1 VPYRPIAHPPQAQVL
16 ASAERRWRALVEA
29 KPELEAAVALQRGLL
44 TRVIDLARTI
54 DGGRLPRLSLP
65 GKYLAA
71 KLSHGVP
78 VLSGEPIPLPNS
90 LLKSCLVGFCEDLAA
105 GGAGEAASHIGTAID
120 SGRLDA
126 GSLLTASLAR
136 DEEAVRTGAT
146 HLALAPDLTWL
157 VAELAVG
164 PVAHALQR
172 TLLAVLSPGSPR
184 SQGSPGSSGPQPPAA
199 GGPGEAG
206 GAVGPLAEALSAWNH
221 GYCPAC
227 GSWPAL
233 AEVVQG
239 HRLLR
244 CSFCAATWERTIYA
258 CVYCDEAGEA
268 FVTAAPD
275 ALHDDRRIEVCSG
288 CGAYL
293 KTVDTAE
300 PSPFPLVA
308 IADMETMDLD
318 VAAMD
323 HHFGRPPLRKFAA
336 RGIRL

>member
-1 VPYRPIAHPPQAQVL
+1 VPYVPVTHPPRAEVL
-16 ASAERRWRALVEA
+16 ASAERRWQTLIEA
-29 KPELEAAVALQRGLL
+29 KPDLQAAVNLQRGLL
-44 TRVIDLARTI
+44 TLVIDLARTI

-71 KLSHGVP
+71 KLSRGVP
-78 VLSGEPIPLPNS
+78 VLSGEPIPLPAA
-90 LLKSCLVGFCEDLAA
+90 LLKPALVRFCDELAA
-105 GGAGEAASHIGTAID
+105 GGAGDVATHIGAAIE
-120 SGRLDA
+120 SGRVDA

-136 DEEAVRTGAT
+136 DQEAIRTGAT
-146 HLALAPDLTWL
+146 HMGLAPDLAWL

-172 TLLAVLSPGSPR
+172 TLCAPPGS
-184 SQGSPGSSGPQPPAA
+184 
-199 GGPGEAG
+199 
-206 GAVGPLAEALSAWNH
+206 GALAEALAAWNR

-233 AEVVQG
+233 AEVVGG
-239 HRLLR
+239 HRFLR
-244 CSFCAATWERTIYA
+244 CAFCAATWERTIYA
-258 CVYCDEAGEA
+258 CVYCDEQGDT

-275 ALHDDRRIEVCSG
+275 ENRTDRRTELCSS

-293 KTVDTAE
+293 KTVDAAE
-300 PSPFPLVA
+300 ISPFPLVA

-323 HHFGRPPLRKFAA
+323 HHYGRPPLKEFKT
-336 RGIRL
+336 GSRL

>member
-1 VPYRPIAHPPQAQVL
+1 VPYLPVAHPPRTELL
-16 ASAERRWRALVEA
+16 ASAERRWDALVEA
-29 KPELEAAVALQRGLL
+29 RPDLRAAVELQRNLL

-54 DGGRLPRLSLP
+54 ESGRLPKLSLP

-71 KLSHGVP
+71 KLSRGVP
-78 VLSGEPIPLPNS
+78 VLLGEPIPLPNA
-90 LLKSCLVGFCEDLAA
+90 LLTTSLVGFCEALAA
-105 GGAGEAASHIGTAID
+105 GGAGDSATHIVEAIQ

-126 GSLLTASLAR
+126 GSLLSASLAR
-136 DEEAVRTGAT
+136 EQETIRTGAN
-146 HLALAPDLTWL
+146 HLGLAPDLTWL

-172 TLLAVLSPGSPR
+172 ALFSTTAGNDSLGTALA
-184 SQGSPGSSGPQPPAA
+184 
-199 GGPGEAG
+199 
-206 GAVGPLAEALSAWNH
+206 AWNR

-233 AEVVQG
+233 AEVVG
-239 HRLLR
+239 GRRLLR
-244 CSFCAATWERTIYA
+244 CAFCAATWERTVFA
-258 CVYCDEAGEA
+258 CIYCDEQGEA

-275 ALHDDRRIEVCSG
+275 GEHLDRRAELCSA

-293 KTVDTAE
+293 KTVDTTE
-300 PSPFPLVA
+300 VSPFPLVA

-323 HHFGRPPLRKFAA
+323 HHYGRPPLREFKK
-336 RGIRL
+336 GSGL